1 MVYASSSC
9 RGRVGTLGRSMV
21 RATSNLRGIELS
33 VLSIGAVVILIQLS
47 QWATDVFVIGSGSG
61 LVLSIAWLLFELV
74 ALAIGIGLTISPY
87 ILLAR
92 LSALVP
98 RGEGSLS
105 LQIAALA
112 ISCVTVIIAV
122 WLYGYYNEV
131 MNEHPTPISLL
142 IFAVLPGYLIV
153 VAGAVYGVIVL
164 IGQRWEKNHQYRGQP
179 FDG

>member
-1 MVYASSSC
+1 M
-9 RGRVGTLGRSMV
+9 RT
-21 RATSNLRGIELS
+21 TSNLRGIELS

-47 QWATDVFVIGSGSG
+47 QWATDVFVVGSGSG
-61 LVLSIAWLLFELV
+61 LVLGFTWLLLELV
-74 ALAIGIGLTISPY
+74 ALVIGVGLTISPY

-92 LSALVP
+92 LSALIP

-105 LQIAALA
+105 LQIAALTVSA
-112 ISCVTVIIAV
+112 ITVITAV
-122 WLYGYYNEV
+122 SLYGYYNEA
-131 MNEHPTPISLL
+131 MDEHPTPISSL

-164 IGQRWEKNHQYRGQP
+164 IGQRRKKRHQHCSKS

>member
-1 MVYASSSC
+1 
-9 RGRVGTLGRSMV
+9 MV

-33 VLSIGAVVILIQLS
+33 VLSVGAVVILIQLS
-47 QWATDVFVIGSGSG
+47 QWATDVFVIGSGSDI
-61 LVLSIAWLLFELV
+61 VLSIAWLLLELV
-74 ALAIGIGLTISPY
+74 ALVIGIGLTISPY

-98 RGEGSLS
+98 RGGGSLS

-122 WLYGYYNEV
+122 WLYGYYNEA

-164 IGQRWEKNHQYRGQP
+164 IGQRWEKNHQHRGEP